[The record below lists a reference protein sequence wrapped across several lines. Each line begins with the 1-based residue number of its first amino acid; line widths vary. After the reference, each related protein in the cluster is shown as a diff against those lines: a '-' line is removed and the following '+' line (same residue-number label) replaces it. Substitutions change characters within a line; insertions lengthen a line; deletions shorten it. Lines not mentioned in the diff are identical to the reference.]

1 MNKSERNAVSQAY
14 ARIKDW
20 CEFLGCP
27 CGGCPFSV
35 PPYDEDEG
43 FFEEGVEVCSLGDI
57 IMYGDNFTGC
67 ELPKKKIDELTDRG

>member
-35 PPYDEDEG
+35 PPYDED
-43 FFEEGVEVCSLGDI
+43 
-57 IMYGDNFTGC
+57 Y